1 MKIIGIDPGS
11 RIMGYGIIDV
21 VSNKL
26 QHIASGSINVAKG
39 EIPERLR
46 DIFFTVRDLV
56 RKFSPS
62 EAAIEEVFMHKN
74 AQSALK
80 LGQAR
85 GAALVALTEPGNVIV
100 AEYSARQVKQAVVG
114 FGAAEKS
121 QVQQMVK
128 LLLKLPNLPKP
139 DEADALAIAIC
150 HAHMGKTKEILQTA
164 SLGSKNNRRNFYV
177 GTKRNFKM

>member
-11 RIMGYGIIDV
+11 RIMGYGIIDAV
-21 VSNKL
+21 GNKL
-26 QHIASGSINVAKG
+26 QHIASGSVHVAKG
-39 EIPERLR
+39 EISERLR
-46 DIFFTVRDLV
+46 DIFFAVRDLV
-56 RKFSPS
+56 QKFSPT

-85 GAALVALTEPGNVIV
+85 GAALVALTEPGNIAI

-114 FGAAEKS
+114 FGAADKS

-128 LLLKLPNLPKP
+128 ILLKLPSLPKP

-150 HAHMGKTKEILQTA
+150 HAHMYKTLQILKSA
-164 SLGSKNNRRNFYV
+164 SLKVR
-177 GTKRNFKM
+177 K

>member
-74 AQSALK
+74 AQSA
-80 LGQAR
+80 
-85 GAALVALTEPGNVIV
+85 
-100 AEYSARQVKQAVVG
+100 
-114 FGAAEKS
+114 
-121 QVQQMVK
+121 
-128 LLLKLPNLPKP
+128 
-139 DEADALAIAIC
+139 
-150 HAHMGKTKEILQTA
+150 
-164 SLGSKNNRRNFYV
+164 
-177 GTKRNFKM
+177 